1 MRATNVVLA
10 DAQPIFRAGVR
21 EVLEETGRYRVVAQA
36 GTGLEAVEL
45 SQPTTIDL
53 VILSTN
59 LSQLS
64 GLQVARLLAQ
74 REDAPRIVFLSNE
87 REANTLADV
96 QRTGAGVLPRDT
108 PAADL
113 IQALDRLVTDG
124 PEPVQASPEP
134 APSRDQ
140 VHQARSTV
148 ARVALSPVEPAGD
161 DRLQLLSQLE
171 IQVLR
176 RVAAGFSLPEIA
188 SSLAT
193 PIATVEA
200 HRAAILRKLGV
211 SDQAQAVQH
220 ARRHG
225 WLSVAAPDF
234 GSLPAS
240 SL

>member
-36 GTGLEAVEL
+36 ATGLEAIEE
-45 SQPTTIDL
+45 SQPSDVDL

-74 REDAPRIVFLSNE
+74 RDDAPRIVFLSNE
-87 REANTLADV
+87 RDDTTLAEAR
-96 QRTGAGVLPRDT
+96 RTGADFLPRDT

-113 IQALDRLVTDG
+113 IQALDRALAKSEPINDDLAD
-124 PEPVQASPEP
+124 EPVPPARPTVTTDALDPAEP
-134 APSRDQ
+134 
-140 VHQARSTV
+140 TG
-148 ARVALSPVEPAGD
+148 E
-161 DRLQLLSQLE
+161 DRLHLLSQSEL
-171 IQVLR
+171 QVLR

-188 SSLAT
+188 ASLAT
-193 PIATVEA
+193 PIATIEE
-200 HRAAILRKLGV
+200 HRTAILRKLGV
-211 SDQAQAVQH
+211 TDQAQAVQH

-225 WLSVAAPDF
+225 WLSVAQADY
-234 GSLPAS
+234 GAMPAS
-240 SL
+240 SI

>member
-1 MRATNVVLA
+1 MRTTNVVLA
-10 DAQPIFRAGVR
+10 DTQPIFRAGVR
-21 EVLEETGRYRVVAQA
+21 EVLEETGRYRVVAQV
-36 GTGLEAVEL
+36 GTGLEAVEQSL
-45 SQPTTIDL
+45 PNTVDL

-59 LSQLS
+59 LSQLT

-87 REANTLADV
+87 RDTATEA
-96 QRTGAGVLPRDT
+96 QRTGAAFLPRDT

-134 APSRDQ
+134 ALSRDLA
-140 VHQARSTV
+140 HQARPTA
-148 ARVALSPVEPAGD
+148 ARVAPSPVEPAGD

-188 SSLAT
+188 TSLAM
-193 PIATVEA
+193 PITTVEE

-220 ARRHG
+220 ARHHG

>member
-36 GTGLEAVEL
+36 DTGLEAIEL
-45 SQPTTIDL
+45 SQRATVDL
-53 VILSTN
+53 VVLGTN

-64 GLQVARLLAQ
+64 GLQVARLLSQ
-74 REDAPRIVFLSNE
+74 RQDAPRIVFLSNE
-87 REANTLADV
+87 RDATTVAEV
-96 QRTGAGVLPRDT
+96 QRTGAAYLPRDT

-113 IQALDRLVTDG
+113 IQALDCIVTD
-124 PEPVQASPEP
+124 APEP
-134 APSRDQ
+134 AQASAEPELRHEPA
-140 VHQARSTV
+140 HQARPT
-148 ARVALSPVEPAGD
+148 RTWPALSPAEPASD

-188 SSLAT
+188 ASLAT
-193 PIATVEA
+193 PVAVVEE

-211 SDQAQAVQH
+211 SDPAQAVQH

-225 WLSVAAPDF
+225 WLSVAATEF

-240 SL
+240 TL